1 MRDSIIARRYARAF
15 YKLSFAQ
22 GRVAEVLEYL
32 AAFVE
37 LFVERAELK
46 ELLAHP
52 AVPEEAKVKLVEELV
67 ADELTGDFVKFLI
80 EKGRLILL
88 PAIYED
94 FLRAYRRDAGV
105 IAVEVTTALPLTEG
119 LRERLK
125 TALARLTGKRVEIE
139 TVVDEAVVGGLRLT
153 IGDHVFDGTLASRLE
168 DIRETMAGATA
179 GFEEPSYEDKPRR
192 DKRNT

>member
-1 MRDSIIARRYARAF
+1 MRDAIIARRYSRAF
-15 YKLSFAQ
+15 FKLSFAQ
-22 GRVAEVLEYL
+22 GRVAEALKDL
-32 AAFVE
+32 AAFAE
-37 LFVERAELK
+37 LFVERAELR

-52 AVPEEAKVKLVEELV
+52 AVSEEAKVKLVGELV
-67 ADELTGDFVKFLI
+67 ADELTGDFVKLLI
-80 EKGRLILL
+80 EKGRLFLL

-94 FLRAYRRDAGV
+94 FLRAYRRDAGI
-105 IAVEVTTALPLTEG
+105 IAVEVTTALPLAEDLG
-119 LRERLK
+119 ERLK

-153 IGDHVFDGTLASRLE
+153 IGDHVIDGTLASRLE

-179 GFEEPSYEDKPRR
+179 GFEEPSHEDKPRR